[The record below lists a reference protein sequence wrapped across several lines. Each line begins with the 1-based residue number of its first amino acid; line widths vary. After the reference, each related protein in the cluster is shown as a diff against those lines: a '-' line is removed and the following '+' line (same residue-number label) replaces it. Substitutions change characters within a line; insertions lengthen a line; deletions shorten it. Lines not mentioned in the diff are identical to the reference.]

1 MIGKGRNMFQAN
13 TMQEAESINNLLDFV
28 PEKLEKMREEI
39 IASIQAESQ
48 EVEEWNEES
57 QRYEK
62 SVWFPSYDFG
72 FVDYMLDAFFSSMV
86 LRIYSFAE
94 NGLKVLSEI
103 SKKPKQTKG
112 QSGQKQPSDIDLYY
126 QGIEKKQGITLP
138 PIETL
143 WPDKASFHALRKRI
157 THHGQNQM
165 TKQESDSLSTELE
178 TIMKMLL
185 FVEEQIRVKNPGFNP
200 KLNT

>member
-1 MIGKGRNMFQAN
+1 
-13 TMQEAESINNLLDFV
+13 
-28 PEKLEKMREEI
+28 
-39 IASIQAESQ
+39 
-48 EVEEWNEES
+48 
-57 QRYEK
+57 
-62 SVWFPSYDFG
+62 
-72 FVDYMLDAFFSSMV
+72 MV

-126 QGIEKKQGITLP
+126 REIEKKYGIILP

-143 WPDKASFHALRKRI
+143 WPDKDSFHALRKRI
-157 THHGQNQM
+157 THHGQNQL

-185 FVEEQIRVKNPGFNP
+185 FVEEQIRVKNPKFNP